1 MTSLAYAITFDISLM
16 SKYPKLVGFMLIC
29 LLGLSACG
37 QKGPLTMPAEPDSNQ
52 PSEPTSPAISNQQE
66 PR

>member
-1 MTSLAYAITFDISLM
+1 MTSLAHVSIFDLSLM
-16 SKYPKLVGFMLIC
+16 FKNNKFGGLILVC

-37 QKGPLTMPAEPDSNQ
+37 QKGPLTMPAESISNQ
-52 PSEPTSPAISNQQE
+52 PAEPTSPDISNQQE